1 MNSIQATHATT
12 SQRVAALLLTLGTI
26 AGLSGC
32 AAPGVVRAPNARES
46 VQAELQASRA
56 PAPAPAVSP
65 APPAVQAEAPPP
77 PAAPRPDAAPEPR
90 FDLIVSGA
98 SARDVFLSMV
108 TDTRYSMLMHPELS
122 GTLSVTL
129 RGVTVRE
136 ALESIRDVYGYEFKI
151 DGRRITVFPA
161 TMQTRIF
168 MANYLQAKRQGR
180 SDTRVSSGAA
190 PSNNNNNNNQSGNG
204 NGTNSNGG
212 ESLDSSQ
219 VSTTSSSDI
228 WAETS
233 EALRSIVGTGN
244 GRNVITSPQ
253 SGTIAVRAM
262 PEELRQVENYL
273 RASRLALE
281 RQVMLEAKI
290 VEVELREGFQSGID
304 WSLLRRNRAIG
315 QTSGIASNALVTN
328 NRGLPTLPSAVASL
342 LVDSVS
348 VPAAGSGTLGLAI
361 ATNGFQAVLGFLET
375 HGDVQILS
383 SPRVATLNNQ
393 KAVLKVGTD
402 EYFVTNVSGGSVYS
416 GNSSNNNGT
425 TTLPALTLTPFFS
438 GIALDVTPQI
448 DDANTITLHVH
459 PSVTAVSEVTKRI
472 DLGTI
477 GSYKLPLASSSVNET
492 DTVVRVTDG
501 NIVAI
506 GGLMQVEA
514 VGHNSGLPGSST
526 NRVTQTLF
534 GNTNS
539 SSRKKELVVL
549 IKPTIIRNVD
559 DWQQANHQAAST
571 FDETPGTPRR
581 VITVTSQGQV
591 AETVAPVPVQKPA
604 AAIVAPAPVQQPVAA
619 TIAPAPV
626 QQPAAAT
633 VAPAPVQQPAAA
645 TIAPA
650 PVQQPVAAT
659 IAPAPVQQPVAAI
672 VAPAPVQQPVAA
684 IVAPVP
690 VQVPVA
696 AIAAPVPVQVP
707 VAETVAAV
715 TVQQPVAAIVAPAPV
730 QVPVTETVAAVTP
743 QRHAANDLES
753 RSVSAKVCRV
763 CSKLDAF

>member
-1 MNSIQATHATT
+1 MNCIQAPHAATA
-12 SQRVAALLLTLGTI
+12 QRVATLLLTLGTM
-26 AGLSGC
+26 AALPGC
-32 AAPGVVRAPNARES
+32 ALQSIGKSPNARES
-46 VQAELQASRA
+46 VQAELQASRTPSSA
-56 PAPAPAVSP
+56 PLV
-65 APPAVQAEAPPP
+65 
-77 PAAPRPDAAPEPR
+77 AAAASAAAPDAAPPTAAAKPDATPEPR
-90 FDLIVSGA
+90 FDLSVSGA

-108 TDTRYSMLMHPELS
+108 TDTRYSMLMHPEVS

-151 DGRRITVFPA
+151 EGRRITVFPA

-190 PSNNNNNNNQSGNG
+190 PTNG
-204 NGTNSNGG
+204 PTGSSNGTVTPAPGG
-212 ESLDSSQ
+212 ETLDSSQ
-219 VSTTSSSDI
+219 VSTTSASDI
-228 WAETS
+228 WSETT
-233 EALRSIVGTGN
+233 EALRSIVGAGN
-244 GRNVITSPQ
+244 GRSVITSPQ
-253 SGTIAVRAM
+253 SGTTAVRAM

-290 VEVELREGFQSGID
+290 VEVELREGYQSGID
-304 WSLLRRNRAIG
+304 WSLLRRTRTIG
-315 QTSGIASNALVTN
+315 QTSGIGSNSLVGNTS
-328 NRGLPTLPSAVASL
+328 GLPTLPQAAASL
-342 LVDSVS
+342 LIDSVS
-348 VPAAGSGTLGLAI
+348 VPTAGSGTLGLAI
-361 ATNGFQAVLGFLET
+361 ASNGFQAVLGFLET

-402 EYFVTNVSGGSVYS
+402 EYFVTNVSGGSISS
-416 GNSSNNNGT
+416 GNSNNNNGT
-425 TTLPALTLTPFFS
+425 TTLPTLTLTPFFS

-448 DDANTITLHVH
+448 DEANTITLHVH
-459 PSVTAVSEVTKRI
+459 PSVTAVTEITKQI

-514 VGHNSGLPGSST
+514 VGHNSGLPGSSS

-534 GNTNS
+534 GNNNS

-559 DWQQANHQAAST
+559 DWQQANHQVAST

-581 VITVTSQGQV
+581 VITVTSQ
-591 AETVAPVPVQKPA
+591 APVA
-604 AAIVAPAPVQQPVAA
+604 NA
-619 TIAPAPV
+619 TA
-626 QQPAAAT
+626 PAAAT
-633 VAPAPVQQPAAA
+633 PAVYAPPAA
-645 TIAPA
+645 
-650 PVQQPVAAT
+650 
-659 IAPAPVQQPVAAI
+659 
-672 VAPAPVQQPVAA
+672 
-684 IVAPVP
+684 
-690 VQVPVA
+690 
-696 AIAAPVPVQVP
+696 
-707 VAETVAAV
+707 TVAA
-715 TVQQPVAAIVAPAPV
+715 AA
-730 QVPVTETVAAVTP
+730 
-743 QRHAANDLES
+743 
-753 RSVSAKVCRV
+753 K
-763 CSKLDAF
+763 

>member
-1 MNSIQATHATT
+1 M
-12 SQRVAALLLTLGTI
+12 LLLTLGAI
-26 AGLSGC
+26 AALSGC
-32 AAPGVVRAPNARES
+32 ALQPVGRLPNARES

-56 PAPAPAVSP
+56 PAAAPAANQAAPAVPPDAAPPP
-65 APPAVQAEAPPP
+65 APPRPEAT
-77 PAAPRPDAAPEPR
+77 PEPR
-90 FDLIVSGA
+90 FDLSVSGA
-98 SARDVFLSMV
+98 AARDVFLSMV
-108 TDTRYSMLMHPELS
+108 TDTRYSMLMHPEVT

-151 DGRRITVFPA
+151 EGRRITVFPA
-161 TMQTRIF
+161 TLQTRIF

-190 PSNNNNNNNQSGNG
+190 PTNG
-204 NGTNSNGG
+204 PTGSSNGTVSPAPGG
-212 ESLDSSQ
+212 ETLDSSQ

-228 WAETS
+228 WSETN

-273 RASRLALE
+273 RASRLAIE

-290 VEVELREGFQSGID
+290 VEVELREGYQSGID
-304 WSLLRRNRAIG
+304 WSLLRRTRSIG
-315 QTSGIASNALVTN
+315 QTSGNPNNALVTN
-328 NRGLPTLPSAVASL
+328 PNGLPTLPSALSSL
-342 LVDSVS
+342 LIDSVS

-402 EYFVTNVSGGSVYS
+402 EYFVTNVSGGTITA
-416 GNSSNNNGT
+416 GNSNTNGT
-425 TTLPALTLTPFFS
+425 TTLPTLTLTPFFS

-448 DDANTITLHVH
+448 DEANTITLHVH
-459 PSVTAVSEVTKRI
+459 PSVTAVTEITKQI

-514 VGHNSGLPGSST
+514 IGHNSGLPGSSS

-534 GNTNS
+534 GNNNS

-559 DWQQANHQAAST
+559 DWQQANQQASST
-571 FDETPGTPRR
+571 FDEAPGTPRR
-581 VITVTSQGQV
+581 VITVTSQG
-591 AETVAPVPVQKPA
+591 
-604 AAIVAPAPVQQPVAA
+604 PVAA
-619 TIAPAPV
+619 APPPAATAASPTAPAVFTP
-626 QQPAAAT
+626 PAAT
-633 VAPAPVQQPAAA
+633 VAA
-645 TIAPA
+645 
-650 PVQQPVAAT
+650 VA
-659 IAPAPVQQPVAAI
+659 
-672 VAPAPVQQPVAA
+672 
-684 IVAPVP
+684 
-690 VQVPVA
+690 
-696 AIAAPVPVQVP
+696 
-707 VAETVAAV
+707 
-715 TVQQPVAAIVAPAPV
+715 
-730 QVPVTETVAAVTP
+730 
-743 QRHAANDLES
+743 
-753 RSVSAKVCRV
+753 K
-763 CSKLDAF
+763 